1 VESNNAIDY
10 TERLRTTLNDAVRNN
25 QALSL
30 KEKLL
35 EFSNQFN
42 IVSDTERAR
51 TLQEVNRGMHVLARE
66 EQNIARIQDPSELRG
81 RRGRTFGKGGPR
93 RLTAAEIV
101 EKELKRDDREA
112 PRPRQQSTRSE
123 RLVVDLTRS
132 SAAPVHRSG
141 LEELTSSS
149 GMPQNPDI
157 EILEEIQVL
166 SVAHNTR
173 SDAHLNKPTQASS
186 SQTERI
192 LISSTSYQRK
202 RPAHYQ
208 VKLVQPLKRVRKDK

>member
-30 KEKLL
+30 EEKLL

-42 IVSDTERAR
+42 ITSDTGRAR

-112 PRPRQQSTRSE
+112 SRPRQQSTRSE

-132 SAAPVHRSG
+132 STAPVHRSG

-149 GMPQNPDI
+149 DMPQNPDI
-157 EILEEIQVL
+157 EIQVL
-166 SVAHNTR
+166 SVVHNTR

-186 SQTERI
+186 SQTDRI

-208 VKLVQPLKRVRKDK
+208 VKLV